1 MIKKIPV
8 LIFLILVYIIG
19 LNAQS
24 AGINDLLKPANPL
37 EQPIPVIRDVFSV
50 PQKAT
55 LTKNDVHNQYAIAL
69 NRFIQSNVKSS
80 YKDFEMMIEN
90 ISPLDYIYLQISEK
104 MADLGLFNLS
114 ELAMSKTSDEDI
126 SYLHCED
133 VKRFYFPAVKLS
145 TEDEIYLAE
154 MFSNIIYNDQSREV
168 TAELIKN
175 TSLLNKY
182 DYANYIA
189 ALGYYKSNNIP
200 EAEKYI
206 NIAISKNPK
215 NLNYKKL
222 KAEILTQTKKPQN
235 ALKIVAEIKSQ
246 PVLTTEFRRKINSI
260 EEYTLYKT
268 SKNEF
273 DKKYHLANYFYYENE
288 LNKSMRTLQTAF
300 NTKKSNNRNIY
311 ALLSRVYYDM
321 KEYEKAGDNAE
332 KSYKL
337 DHGNSIALMV
347 LGDLAYRKSDYKTAL
362 KHYENAASNEKNS
375 YQAEINI
382 AKTYQKLGNN
392 KKAKEIYEKILKN
405 HSDCY
410 EAYYQTALLD
420 KTREENYLKKTVA
433 INNRYKDGWIDL
445 ARLELER
452 NKPESASKYLATARY
467 IDENDYRYYYYQGLF
482 YKTKG
487 LTGDAKRSFRK
498 SLMLNPDYAPAK
510 EELSI

>member
-175 TSLLNKY
+175 TSFLNKY

-189 ALGYYKSNNIP
+189 ALGYYK
-200 EAEKYI
+200 
-206 NIAISKNPK
+206 
-215 NLNYKKL
+215 
-222 KAEILTQTKKPQN
+222 
-235 ALKIVAEIKSQ
+235 
-246 PVLTTEFRRKINSI
+246 
-260 EEYTLYKT
+260 
-268 SKNEF
+268 
-273 DKKYHLANYFYYENE
+273 
-288 LNKSMRTLQTAF
+288 
-300 NTKKSNNRNIY
+300 
-311 ALLSRVYYDM
+311 
-321 KEYEKAGDNAE
+321 
-332 KSYKL
+332 
-337 DHGNSIALMV
+337 
-347 LGDLAYRKSDYKTAL
+347 
-362 KHYENAASNEKNS
+362 
-375 YQAEINI
+375 
-382 AKTYQKLGNN
+382 
-392 KKAKEIYEKILKN
+392 
-405 HSDCY
+405 
-410 EAYYQTALLD
+410 
-420 KTREENYLKKTVA
+420 
-433 INNRYKDGWIDL
+433 
-445 ARLELER
+445 
-452 NKPESASKYLATARY
+452 
-467 IDENDYRYYYYQGLF
+467 
-482 YKTKG
+482 
-487 LTGDAKRSFRK
+487 
-498 SLMLNPDYAPAK
+498 
-510 EELSI
+510 